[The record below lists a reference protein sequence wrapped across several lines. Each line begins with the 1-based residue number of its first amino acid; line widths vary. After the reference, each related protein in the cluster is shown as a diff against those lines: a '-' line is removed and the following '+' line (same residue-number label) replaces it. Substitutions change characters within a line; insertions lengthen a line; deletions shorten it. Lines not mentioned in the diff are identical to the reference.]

1 MSHLTRH
8 LTPGPFT
15 LSLGHLLAGFREV
28 MNHEIIGSYQAGNF
42 IFLVIYDIFQ
52 SAGSR
57 INHLPA
63 HLHYRPEHLVHH
75 FCRKKPGDYQQ
86 DEEHCYHEDRVEHCI
101 LLE

>member
-8 LTPGPFT
+8 LTPGSFT
-15 LSLGHLLAGFREV
+15 LCLGHLLAGFREI

-75 FCRKKPGDYQQ
+75 FCRKEPGDYQQ
-86 DEEHCYHEDRVEHCI
+86 DEEHCYHEDRVEHRI